1 MTAGAV
7 LPAVRSCLRPHAARR
22 WFATAA
28 LALTTALGACSR
40 PPPAEPPLRAVR
52 TTVAQAE
59 LFAAPLEFSG
69 DVRART
75 ESRLGFRVDGK
86 IVERL
91 VEFGATVKPGQV
103 VARLDP
109 RDLADAE
116 SAGKSALEAARADLK
131 LAESDYQR
139 SVDLQKQNFVS
150 QAEVD
155 RRRSTLDAARAQR
168 DRAEAQ
174 ARSLGAQT
182 SYAVLVADAAG
193 VVTAVEA
200 EAGQVVK
207 AGQTV
212 VRVARAD
219 DKEVWIAVPEDRLDL
234 IRALGKGEVRLW
246 AQAAQPLT
254 AQVRD
259 IAAAADAA
267 TRTYTVRMRLD
278 NPPADVRLGM
288 TATVRFDVKRPQP
301 MVRLPL
307 SALLQANGQTSVWLF
322 DEGDSSVRLVPV
334 IVGGSDGGEALIAR
348 GIEPGQR
355 VVTAGV
361 HMLQAGQKVRLFD
374 APAMPASAGAGGR
387 T

>member
-1 MTAGAV
+1 M
-7 LPAVRSCLRPHAARR
+7 
-22 WFATAA
+22 
-28 LALTTALGACSR
+28 
-40 PPPAEPPLRAVR
+40 VR

-59 LFAAPLEFSG
+59 MFGAPLEFAG
-69 DVRART
+69 EVKARA
-75 ESRLGFRVDGK
+75 ESRLGFRVGGK

-91 VEFGATVKPGQV
+91 VEFGASVRPGQPL
-103 VARLDP
+103 ARLDP

-116 SAGKSALEAARADLK
+116 AAGKSALEAARADLK
-131 LAESDYQR
+131 LAESDFKR
-139 SVDLQKQNFVS
+139 AVDLQKQNFVS

-174 ARSLGAQT
+174 ARSLGSQT
-182 SYAVLVADAAG
+182 SYALLTADAAG
-193 VVTAVEA
+193 VVTAIEA
-200 EAGQVVK
+200 EAGQVVS

-234 IRALGKGEVRLW
+234 IRALGAGEVRLW
-246 AQAAQPLT
+246 ANASQPLT
-254 AQVRD
+254 ARVRD

-267 TRTYTVRMRLD
+267 TRTYTVRLRLD

-307 SALLQANGQTSVWLF
+307 SALLEAGGKTSVWIY
-322 DEGDSSVRLVPV
+322 DTSDGSVKPVPV
-334 IVGGSDGGEALIAR
+334 LIGGSDGGDALVAQ

-361 HMLQAGQKVRLFD
+361 HVLQPGQKVRLMD
-374 APAMPASAGAGGR
+374 APVTAGAR
-387 T
+387 S

>member
-1 MTAGAV
+1 MAAGV
-7 LPAVRSCLRPHAARR
+7 LVPHS
-22 WFATAA
+22 FAAA
-28 LALTTALGACSR
+28 LQRLARVGVVCASVAILGACSK
-40 PPPAEPPLRAVR
+40 PPAAEPLPRMVR

-59 LFAAPLEFSG
+59 MFGAPLEFAG
-69 DVRART
+69 EVKARA
-75 ESRLGFRVDGK
+75 ESRLGFRVGGK

-91 VEFGATVKPGQV
+91 VEFGASVRPGQPL
-103 VARLDP
+103 ARLDP

-116 SAGKSALEAARADLK
+116 AAGKSALEAARADLK
-131 LAESDYQR
+131 LAESDFKR
-139 SVDLQKQNFVS
+139 AVDLQKQNFVS

-174 ARSLGAQT
+174 ARSLGSQT
-182 SYAVLVADAAG
+182 SYALLTADAAG
-193 VVTAVEA
+193 VVTAIEA
-200 EAGQVVK
+200 EAGQVVS

-234 IRALGKGEVRLW
+234 IRALGAGEVRLW
-246 AQAAQPLT
+246 ANASQPLT
-254 AQVRD
+254 ARVRD

-267 TRTYTVRMRLD
+267 TRTYTVRLRLD

-307 SALLQANGQTSVWLF
+307 SALLEAGGKTSVWIY
-322 DEGDSSVRLVPV
+322 DTSDGSVKPVPV
-334 IVGGSDGGEALIAR
+334 LIGGSDGGDALVAQ

-361 HMLQAGQKVRLFD
+361 HVLQPGQKVRLMD
-374 APAMPASAGAGGR
+374 APVTAGAR
-387 T
+387 S